1 MRACKACV
9 GCVHACMHACR
20 QQAPP
25 WGRWLDRD
33 TNPCRNFQRIGESK
47 QRPLELCSWKDLEA
61 LPPVGKENQQGYELV
76 NDRLPKDQP
85 PAQAPPSGRWLAR
98 DTNACLNLQRN
109 GGSVHRP
116 LEMFQWVDPE
126 SLPESGMEYHQRY
139 KLDHDRLPKVRHR
152 LHRAAEYRRDIG
164 LQQHRR
170 NNALSPHILCRVHA
184 VALQCNRRTL
194 KSRLSQRQMENPSW
208 LSNYL
213 APLGMAHTAEQHEL
227 KPALVQQQPANK
239 RGFAD
244 GRRPALSDITNS
256 AATLSHSDVSKAAK
270 SSLSRGTGGIPQL
283 SQQSLNDP
291 VFADGQPHHDKKR
304 RDWVDVDAM
313 NIDDPQACS
322 AYASAIFQHLRDS
335 EVTYRINPA
344 YLEHSQTDVNSK
356 MRAILIDWLVEVAEE
371 YKLCADTLYL
381 TVNYIDRFLSLYPVQ
396 RSQLQLVGVA
406 CMWIAAK
413 YEEIYP
419 PNVTDFCYITDNT
432 YSKEQMVQMEETV
445 LKRLSYELTVPTAKT
460 FLRRLLQVCNPDELL
475 HFLSNYLT
483 ELSLLDHSMMGFL
496 PSEVAAASVY
506 LANVMLKRV
515 PWDGTLQH
523 YSGYGPQDINKCAHA
538 LGQLH
543 AAIAGNAQL
552 AAIREKYAHPRFHP
566 AASLGVAE
574 EQAYLGLAY
583 STTATSATAKQQR
596 HNPHLNFAQP
606 GESAPSMSGRDMHDM
621 VFDSW

>member
-1 MRACKACV
+1 
-9 GCVHACMHACR
+9 
-20 QQAPP
+20 
-25 WGRWLDRD
+25 
-33 TNPCRNFQRIGESK
+33 
-47 QRPLELCSWKDLEA
+47 
-61 LPPVGKENQQGYELV
+61 
-76 NDRLPKDQP
+76 
-85 PAQAPPSGRWLAR
+85 
-98 DTNACLNLQRN
+98 
-109 GGSVHRP
+109 
-116 LEMFQWVDPE
+116 
-126 SLPESGMEYHQRY
+126 
-139 KLDHDRLPKVRHR
+139 
-152 LHRAAEYRRDIG
+152 
-164 LQQHRR
+164 
-170 NNALSPHILCRVHA
+170 
-184 VALQCNRRTL
+184 
-194 KSRLSQRQMENPSW
+194 MENPSW

-256 AATLSHSDVSKAAK
+256 AATISHSDVSKAAK

-291 VFADGQPHHDKKR
+291 VFADGQQHHDKKR

-313 NIDDPQACS
+313 NMDDPQACS

-506 LANVMLKRV
+506 LANLMLKRV

-552 AAIREKYAHPRFHP
+552 AAIREKYAHPRFQSVSRIAGIP
-566 AASLGVAE
+566 GLG
-574 EQAYLGLAY
+574 QML
-583 STTATSATAKQQR
+583 
-596 HNPHLNFAQP
+596 
-606 GESAPSMSGRDMHDM
+606 
-621 VFDSW
+621 